1 MLRILGRC
9 LFRDI
14 NPNQFQID
22 SRYRSHLFNHIDPF
36 QPAIDFVFYSKVAVN
51 SI

>member
-1 MLRILGRC
+1 MLKTPGRY

-22 SRYRSHLFNHIDPF
+22 SRYRSHLFNSIDPF
-36 QPAIDFVFYSKVAVN
+36 PSAIDFVFNSKVAVN